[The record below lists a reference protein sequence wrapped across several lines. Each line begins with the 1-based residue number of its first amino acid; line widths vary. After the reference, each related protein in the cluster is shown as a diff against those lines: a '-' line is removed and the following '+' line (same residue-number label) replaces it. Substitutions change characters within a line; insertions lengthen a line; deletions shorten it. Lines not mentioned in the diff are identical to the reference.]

1 MILSDVKMPQL
12 DGFELLQ
19 RVREHPG
26 MERTPVVMLTSM
38 GKDQDVHRGFEL
50 GADDYIVKPFSSTE
64 LMSRIRR
71 LMNKAS

>member
-1 MILSDVKMPQL
+1 
-12 DGFELLQ
+12 
-19 RVREHPG
+19 
-26 MERTPVVMLTSM
+26 MLTSM